1 MFPRTAAFALLVAS
15 SLYARSQ
22 EPAADVQTLKL
33 STRIVVL
40 DVVVTD
46 KKGNVVTTGLGKD
59 DFTIVE
65 DKVPQTIRS
74 FDAPAAHAMPAGV
87 VVNSAAD
94 LKKIGD
100 APVTLLVLDE
110 LNTRFE
116 DMAYSRNAMVKYL
129 EAQPAV
135 LKQPAVLLIATNTK
149 FAQMHDYTQ
158 DRDALIFQIK
168 HHMPE
173 YPSKMM
179 TGGRGGPAA
188 VERMAQSLAAL
199 EQLAKASTGTPGRKN
214 VIWVGNGF
222 PSADLVGLDNKT
234 ADTITSAIKNCTDL
248 LLAARITMYTINPTL
263 NSTVTLDVE
272 TPEDLTMAETENGG
286 EPYSGSVQFSTF
298 APATGGRAFLSR
310 NDIDNEIA
318 EGIAQG
324 NSYYTLSYA
333 PTNRSDDAQKYR
345 DIVIVM
351 KDKNLR
357 ATTRNGY
364 YPPSSTGE
372 NIALTEP
379 PKQAKAQLQME
390 LSNAVTSAISYN
402 GLDLKATRVGDN
414 YVVSVKGKGLS
425 WSPLDPGR
433 EKSEVS
439 IIAAWYTDKNKL
451 LGHTGR
457 ELTAT
462 RTAASDAQNPDPQNG
477 ADGNFVMPAPS
488 TAGAARLRFV
498 VRDATNGNIGTVD
511 LKP

>member
-1 MFPRTAAFALLVAS
+1 MFPRIFAASLLLAS
-15 SLYARSQ
+15 SLVAQSQ
-22 EPAADVQTLKL
+22 QPQPDVQTLKL

-46 KKGNVVTTGLGKD
+46 RKGNVVTTGLTQD

-74 FDAPAAHAMPAGV
+74 FDAPAAHAQPEGV

-116 DMAYSRNAMVKYL
+116 DMSYSRNATVKYL

-135 LKQPAVLLIATNTK
+135 LKQPTALLLATNTK
-149 FAQMHDYTQ
+149 FIQLHDYTQ
-158 DRDALIFQIK
+158 SRDELISLVK

-173 YPSKMM
+173 YPTKMM
-179 TGGRGGPAA
+179 AGRGGPAA

-199 EQLAKASTGTPGRKN
+199 EQIAKAGMGTPGRKN
-214 VIWVGNGF
+214 VIWIGNGF
-222 PSADLVGLDNKT
+222 PSADLVGLDVKT
-234 ADTITSAIKNCTDL
+234 ADTITTAIRNCTNML
-248 LLAARITMYTINPTL
+248 LEARITMYTINPTL
-263 NSTVTLDVE
+263 NSTVTVDVE

-286 EPYSGSVQFSTF
+286 ELYSGSIQFSTF
-298 APATGGRAFLSR
+298 APATGGRSFLSR
-310 NDIDNEIA
+310 NDINNEIA

-324 NSYYTLSYA
+324 NNYYTMSYA
-333 PTNRSDDAQKYR
+333 PTNRGDDAQKYR

-364 YPPSSTGE
+364 YPSTAE
-372 NIALTEP
+372 SRNVALAEP
-379 PKQAKAQLQME
+379 PKRAKAQLQME

-402 GLDLKATRVGDN
+402 GLDVKATKVGDN
-414 YVVSVKGKGLS
+414 YVLRVKGAGLT
-425 WSPLDPGR
+425 WSPLDPGK

-439 IIAAWYTDKNKL
+439 IIAAWYTDKDKL
-451 LGHTGR
+451 LGHTGK
-457 ELTAT
+457 ELTTT
-462 RTAASDAQNPDPQNG
+462 RTTTTDPQTA
-477 ADGNFVMPAPS
+477 ADANFLMPAPS

-498 VRDATNGNIGTVD
+498 VRDAINGNIGTVD